1 MTAKL
6 MLMMLILASFGF
18 NLIAQN
24 KNSGIKN
31 LKENVIQAEHKFD
44 PKRDA
49 QKDIDNAI
57 IKAQKLNKRI
67 LLDVGGEW
75 CIWCRRLDSLF
86 ANNPDLSKF
95 MYDNYEVV
103 KVNYS
108 PENKNEK
115 VLSHYPKIP
124 GYPHIFILDKNGK
137 LLRSEDTS
145 LLESGKGHDKNKV
158 MAFLKEWAPK
168 KVSSMKKETKN

>member
-1 MTAKL
+1 
-6 MLMMLILASFGF
+6 MLIIGCFTF
-18 NLIAQN
+18 NLNAQN
-24 KNSGIKN
+24 KNDGVKNIKLN
-31 LKENVIQAEHKFD
+31 AVQAEHKFN

-57 IKAQKLNKRI
+57 VEAQKLNKRI

-86 ANNPDLSKF
+86 ASNPELSKY

-168 KVSSMKKETKN
+168 KNNSMKKEMKN